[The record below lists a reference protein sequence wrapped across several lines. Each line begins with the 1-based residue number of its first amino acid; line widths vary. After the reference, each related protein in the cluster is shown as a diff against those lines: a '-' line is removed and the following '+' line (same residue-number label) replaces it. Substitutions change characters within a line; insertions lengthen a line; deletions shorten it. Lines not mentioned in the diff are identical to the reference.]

1 MPTPDSGRLGPR
13 WSQPFVRSAT
23 AVLLAL
29 VPFLIMGKMVK
40 RYVVNTPFYDDWT
53 FQEDWL
59 GWREGTLKFAD
70 LFTAHMEHRVTVAR
84 MLALIGHW
92 LGGSDLRWQ
101 NGFTIAL
108 LLGSGWNLLHV
119 LRLTTGKKLEAL
131 RLPLFLM
138 SATLFCTIQWQGLL
152 WPILF
157 EAYIPLFACTVM
169 MRLWL
174 GQSGAWTALGWS
186 LICCFAGSWSFAT
199 GLVLWPL
206 IPLLVLGCRPDLRG
220 RALSHVLL
228 AWLVGT
234 AIAAGLYMMN
244 FTNAVAPQF
253 AYGQGH
259 DVTVEHSMSRFLRL
273 LPQAP
278 AFIMATLGSHLSR
291 GLHLPNLGL
300 AQSVGGISLA
310 LFGLLIAVVW
320 KDRRDGPWVRSLVP
334 WICLGLLS
342 IGSAALI
349 AAGRIGQIYSQAI
362 SVRYISHAIPLTV
375 AIIAG
380 VWIARER
387 WLTRLPHSV
396 VTIAACTGGFLVLL
410 TTQWIYGTRM
420 MELWSQTRWQGRAF
434 MLFAKLYPS
443 PDALSILAGDGEY
456 LKPILLRM
464 DKLEMTSPVLLDNL
478 KLKQF
483 TVVRTELPTTQAS
496 FDSLELRSSGEMQAE
511 GYAELPN
518 HRPADLILFT
528 RRRPSSSEE
537 MIFGVCTTE
546 GVPTY
551 LEHSSKRDHEW
562 LLLPT
567 FLPDWTARWTKQVFT
582 FSRPEKDDIID
593 AWALDA
599 QRMRVYRIDDRRLRL
614 SRGFPKSVFPNS
626 DPK

>member
-1 MPTPDSGRLGPR
+1 MPTPDSGRPNRPGFPPLL
-13 WSQPFVRSAT
+13 RSA
-23 AVLLAL
+23 AVVLLAL
-29 VPFLIMGKMVK
+29 LPFLIMGKMVK

-59 GWREGTLKFAD
+59 NWREGTLKFAD

-84 MLALIGHW
+84 MLALLGHW

-101 NGFTIAL
+101 NGFTILL
-108 LLGSGWNLLHV
+108 LLGSGWNLVRV
-119 LRLTTGKKLEAL
+119 LQTTTGRKLEAL
-131 RLPLFLM
+131 GLPLFLM
-138 SATLFCTIQWQGLL
+138 SASLFCTIQWQGLL

-157 EAYIPLFACTVM
+157 EAYIPLYACTVM
-169 MRLWL
+169 MRFWL
-174 GQSGAWTALGWS
+174 GKSSAWTALGIS
-186 LICCFAGSWSFAT
+186 VVCCFAGSWSFAT
-199 GLVLWPL
+199 GLALWPL
-206 IPLLVLGCRPDLRG
+206 IPLLAFGCRPDLCG
-220 RALSHVLL
+220 RPLTKILV
-228 AWLVGT
+228 AWLVCT
-234 AIAAGLYMMN
+234 AVAAGLYTMN

-259 DVTVEHSMSRFLRL
+259 DVTVEHSMSRFIRL

-278 AFIMATLGSHLSR
+278 AFIMGTLGSHLSR

-300 AQSVGGISLA
+300 AQTVGGVSLA
-310 LFGLLIAVVW
+310 IFALIILAAW
-320 KDRRDGPWVRSLVP
+320 KDRRDGAWLRALMP

-380 VWIARER
+380 LWIVRER
-387 WLTRLPHSV
+387 WLPRWRHGVPI
-396 VTIAACTGGFLVLL
+396 IAACTGGFLVLL
-410 TTQWIYGTRM
+410 TTQWVYGARM
-420 MELWSQTRWQGRAF
+420 MDLWSQTRWQGRAF
-434 MLFAKLYPS
+434 MLFGKLYPN

-464 DKLEMTSPVLLDNL
+464 DELGMTSPRLLDTL

-483 TVVRTELPTTQAS
+483 TVVRQELPTSLAS
-496 FDSLELRSSGEMQAE
+496 FDSLELRSSGEMKAE

-528 RRRPSSSEE
+528 KRRPSSSEE
-537 MIFGVCTTE
+537 TIFGVCTTE

-551 LEHSSKRDHEW
+551 LEHASKRDHEW
-562 LLLPT
+562 LLQPT
-567 FLPDWTARWTKQVFT
+567 FLPDWTARWTKQLFT
-582 FSRPEKDDIID
+582 FSLPEKDDIID